1 MVESDRRRDP
11 SPFRTVVAAGDVT
24 VVEAAGATVLQV
36 TGGLDVALAPRLERA
51 IDRTVREGARR
62 IVIDLTRCD
71 FLASAGI
78 STLARAQRLGR
89 GGEVALRIVAASR
102 LVLRPLQLT
111 KLDGDL
117 DIRPTLTSA
126 LADP

>member
-1 MVESDRRRDP
+1 MVEPDRPRDHHLV
-11 SPFRTVVAAGDVT
+11 RTTPAAGDVT
-24 VVEAAGATVLQV
+24 VVEADGATVLQV
-36 TGGLDVALAPRLERA
+36 TGGLDVALAPRLERV
-51 IDRTVREGARR
+51 IDRTVREGAQR

-78 STLARAQRLGR
+78 AALARAQRLGR
-89 GGEVALRIVAASR
+89 GGAVAVRIVAASR

-117 DIRPTLTSA
+117 DIRPTLTAA